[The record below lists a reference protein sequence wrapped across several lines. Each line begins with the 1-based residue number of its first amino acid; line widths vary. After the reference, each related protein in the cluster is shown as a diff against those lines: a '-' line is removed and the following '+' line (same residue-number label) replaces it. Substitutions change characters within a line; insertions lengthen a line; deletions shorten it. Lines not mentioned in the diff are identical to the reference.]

1 MRTHSKFHFR
11 TYFSRFSCIKR
22 LHRQKFVLED
32 MLLYTLHPLNFLPNK
47 CGKSFRFDNV
57 FVNLSG
63 GLMRFSPH
71 LFVLF
76 THFWLDLT
84 KSVSPGI
91 KLCKCCLL
99 AISSHFHYSIH
110 LLGYDLQLL
119 FGIQQ
124 EYEPTG
130 DPAIVQLQRPS
141 WKKNSYL
148 QCHKNW
154 LSSMWLFC
162 AHFRRLH

>member
-1 MRTHSKFHFR
+1 MQFHNAAWEEKQTLNTPNENSFKIP
-11 TYFSRFSCIKR
+11 FSYILFSLQ
-22 LHRQKFVLED
+22 LHHAIAPTKVCPRSMYV
-32 MLLYTLHPLNFLPNK
+32 YTLHPLNFLPNK

-76 THFWLDLT
+76 THFWLGLT

-141 WKKNSYL
+141 WKKKL
-148 QCHKNW
+148 
-154 LSSMWLFC
+154 LFTMS
-162 AHFRRLH
+162 